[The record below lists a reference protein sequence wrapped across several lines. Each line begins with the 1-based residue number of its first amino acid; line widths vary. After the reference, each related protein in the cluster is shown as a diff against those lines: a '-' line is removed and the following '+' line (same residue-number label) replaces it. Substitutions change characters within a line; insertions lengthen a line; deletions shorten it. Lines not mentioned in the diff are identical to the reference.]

1 MSTNQLPLRWT
12 RIVSLSLLAGVSFT
26 TSQLC
31 LLMFELHMKAQI
43 AANQDAPAGVE
54 IAIKYNGVQSAG
66 MAVFAVSGV
75 IAVLAVSIVMCIIQ
89 DTFHIIP
96 GWIARRLKITGKTL
110 STSTFG
116 YQVVGL
122 ALSTILL
129 VLPLSFLTVIVFTK
143 GAQAE
148 VTENGTLVQC
158 PLTLAGTLDYLCVPI
173 IYADTPYI
181 RIIAELPWAMV
192 LLCIFG
198 TLVTFVAWCR
208 QPGARPILSPESS
221 TTTIVAPRDNE
232 SKESHI
238 IAAP

>member
-12 RIVSLSLLAGVSFT
+12 RIVGLSLLAGVSFT

-31 LLMFELHMKAQI
+31 MLMFELQMKAQI
-43 AANQDAPAGVE
+43 AANQDAPAGVK
-54 IAIKYNGVQSAG
+54 IAIKYNGVQSAS
-66 MAVFAVSGV
+66 MAVFAASGV
-75 IAVLAVSIVMCIIQ
+75 MAVLALNIVMCIIQ

-96 GWIARRLKITGKTL
+96 GWIARRLKIAGKTL
-110 STSTFG
+110 STSTLA

-122 ALSTILL
+122 ALSTIFL
-129 VLPLSFLTVIVFTK
+129 VIPLSFLTVAVFTK

-148 VTENGTLVQC
+148 VTQNGTLVRC
-158 PLTLAGTLDYLCVPI
+158 SATGTLDDLCVPI
-173 IYADTPYI
+173 IYADIPYI
-181 RIIAELPWAMV
+181 RIIAELPWGMV

-208 QPGARPILSPESS
+208 RPNTHPMLSPGSS
-221 TTTIVAPRDNE
+221 TTTIVSPRNNE